1 MTASAAHAQREAALR
16 SLDARLAMGDAGIE
30 LRLARANLLA
40 DLGRGEAARDAYL
53 QVLAL
58 RPDHLGALNN
68 LGALVHA
75 QGYTSAARTLYAEAV
90 RLHPDDAMSQVNL
103 ANCLMQAGDR
113 DAARA
118 AFEAA
123 LAAAPDFAPA
133 HRGLARLASMRG
145 EAEVAR
151 RHLAAAFAKA
161 PVIEQPYQGAGAATR
176 VLLLISGL
184 QGDIPLQHI
193 LGPGDFHVAALA
205 PQFYGPDAPLP
216 PHDVVVNSIGD
227 VDLCGE
233 ALVTA
238 VELVKR
244 TDRPVLNDPARVLR
258 TGRAENAARL
268 GALAGVV
275 AATTRVLS
283 RETVA
288 GLTSAALADLGLRL
302 PIAVRAPGFHGGEH
316 FARIDSLAALAPA
329 IAAWPGD
336 AVIAM
341 NFLDTRGEDG
351 KYRKFRAML
360 VDDGLYPLHLA
371 VSQDWKVH
379 YFTAGM
385 ADQPA
390 HRAEDA
396 AFLADMEAVI
406 GRPAMEALARIRA
419 ALGLDYAGVDFALT
433 PAGAVVLFEAN
444 ATMVIPRPPP
454 EPIWDYRRAPV
465 ERALEAVA
473 AMIRAGGAKPD
484 LNRSGPVQPDRPW
497 CGQGGNE
504 D

>member
-1 MTASAAHAQREAALR
+1 MTVSEAHARREAALR
-16 SLDARLAMGDAGIE
+16 AIEARLAAGEADIE
-30 LRLARANLLA
+30 ARLARANLLA
-40 DLGRGEAARDAYL
+40 ELGRGEAAREAYL

-58 RPDHLGALNN
+58 RPDHLVALNN

-75 QGYTSAARTLYAEAV
+75 QGYTSAARTLYSEAA
-90 RLHPDDAMSQVNL
+90 RLHPNDAMSQVNL
-103 ANCLMQAGDR
+103 ANCLAQAGER

-123 LAAAPDFAPA
+123 LAAAPDFPPA

-151 RHLAAAFAKA
+151 RHLAAAFAAA
-161 PVIEQPYQGAGAATR
+161 PVIEQSYQGAGEPTR

-193 LGPGDFHVAALA
+193 LGPGDFQVAALA
-205 PQFYGPDAPLP
+205 PQFFGPDQPLP

-233 ALVTA
+233 ALVA
-238 VELVKR
+238 AGELLKR
-244 TDRPVLNDPARVLR
+244 TDRPALNDPARVLR

-268 GALAGVV
+268 GALAGGVT
-275 AATTRVLS
+275 ATTRNLS
-283 RETVA
+283 RKAVA
-288 GLTSAALADLGLRL
+288 GLTSAALAGLGLRL

-316 FARIDSLAALAPA
+316 FARIDSLDALAPA

-336 AVIAM
+336 EVIAM
-341 NFLDTRGEDG
+341 NFLDTRGADG

-360 VDDGLYPLHLA
+360 VDGRLYPLHLA

-379 YFTAGM
+379 YFTADM

-390 HRAEDA
+390 HRAQDA
-396 AFLADMEAVI
+396 AFLADMEGVL
-406 GRPAMEALARIRA
+406 GRPAMEALARIQA
-419 ALGLDYAGVDFALT
+419 ALGLDYAGVDFALS
-433 PAGAVVLFEAN
+433 PAGEVVVVFEAN
-444 ATMVIPRPPP
+444 ATMVIPQPPP

-465 ERALEAVA
+465 AAAQAAVR
-473 AMIRAGGAKPD
+473 AMIRARAE
-484 LNRSGPVQPDRPW
+484 RSPT
-497 CGQGGNE
+497 
-504 D
+504 